1 MSHEWHDL
9 TVSAEDLPGIGRR
22 YDVAGQDGGRL
33 SVLIHRASG
42 DREVYAYGPGAS
54 DDDAPAAVVR
64 LSDAQSRT
72 VGSILGGAFFKTAA
86 VEELETV
93 LSQLTIDWVAVP
105 DGSPLAGN
113 PIGSAEVRR
122 RTGVTILAIV
132 RGHRVLTGPTRED
145 VVEAGDRIVVAG
157 RRDGVNQLHRML
169 APPGAG

>member
-1 MSHEWHDL
+1 
-9 TVSAEDLPGIGRR
+9 
-22 YDVAGQDGGRL
+22 
-33 SVLIHRASG
+33 
-42 DREVYAYGPGAS
+42 
-54 DDDAPAAVVR
+54 VVR
-64 LSDAQSRT
+64 LSDVQSRT

-93 LSQLTIDWVAVP
+93 LRQLTIDWVAVP

-132 RGHRVLTGPTRED
+132 RGHQVLTGPTGED

-157 RRDGVNQLHRML
+157 RRDGVDRLHRML